1 MGRQRNSLQM
11 KVKEE
16 VSETM
21 LNEKEESQLSEIE
34 FKELAIRKLNELT
47 QNYQKLQGNDNEVI
61 ANSINMKKKIETIN
75 KGQEK

>member
-1 MGRQRNSLQM
+1 M
-11 KVKEE
+11 KGKGE

-47 QNYQKLQGNDNEVI
+47 EIAKNYRETTMNSLQTISTWKRKLKLSTRAER
-61 ANSINMKKKIETIN
+61 K
-75 KGQEK
+75 

>member
-1 MGRQRNSLQM
+1 M
-11 KVKEE
+11 KGKGE

-47 QNYQKLQGNDNEVI
+47 EIAKNYRETTMNSLQ
-61 ANSINMKKKIETIN
+61 TIST
-75 KGQEK
+75 